1 MKTSTKKKLLIGAV
15 AALCVTTVASVSA
28 LAVYTSRTLNQSNTI
43 AVGQA
48 VDTVVLGAG
57 TNVED
62 AMYPG
67 DTATITYAVDLDG
80 HTADDVTVSWTLMAG
95 ETDVEANNDFSVSV
109 TSAEEAV
116 TESETKI
123 NDGELVFTIT
133 MNSELET
140 PPAYSSVTLSVLLS
154 VAGDAQAAA

>member
-95 ETDVEANNDFSVSV
+95 ETDVEANEDFSVSV
-109 TSAEEAV
+109 TTAGAAV
-116 TESETKI
+116 TENETKI
-123 NDGELVFTIT
+123 KAGDLVFTIT
-133 MNSELET
+133 MNSELEEA
-140 PPAYSSVTLSVLLS
+140 PEYSSVTLSVLLS